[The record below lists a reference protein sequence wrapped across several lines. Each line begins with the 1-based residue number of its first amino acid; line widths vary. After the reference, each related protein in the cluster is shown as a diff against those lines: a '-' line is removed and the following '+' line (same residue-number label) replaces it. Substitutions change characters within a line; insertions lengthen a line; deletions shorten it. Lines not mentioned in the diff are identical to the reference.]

1 MRILL
6 IGVAFL
12 LSCTRREEGHT
23 IISSGHS
30 FTLQKD
36 TFLVDSFSRIPPI
49 SVHDEISP
57 KYRIYLNDSTEMYSP
72 HPISKGSKIIFEV
85 YVKNP

>member
-12 LSCTRREEGHT
+12 LSCTQRKEGHT
-23 IISSGHS
+23 ITTSVHTL
-30 FTLQKD
+30 TLQRD
-36 TFLVDSFSRIPPI
+36 TFLVDSFSRIPPL

-57 KYRIYLNDSTEMYSP
+57 KYRIYLNDSTDMVSP
-72 HPISKGSKIIFEV
+72 YPIPKGAKIIFEV
-85 YVKNP
+85 YVRNP